1 MFDEVITFFEGKTK
15 GQRMARRSD
24 FTPTEL
30 QKYLPNIVLVE
41 LKYNDVDKVVDIYCQ
56 VCGSKCAALYGEVT
70 GTWLSTFES
79 QDVFIRIK
87 NRCQL
92 VADKCQEIAI
102 TTQVLSK
109 DKEHIVLRA
118 LYVPLSEDNKR
129 VNKILAFIENDT
141 FLNAQNVPY

>member
-1 MFDEVITFFEGKTK
+1 MFDEVVTFFEGKTG

-24 FTPTEL
+24 FTPAEL
-30 QKYLPNIVLVE
+30 KKYLPNMVLVE
-41 LKYNDVDKVVDIYCQ
+41 LKYNDIDEIVDMYCQ

-70 GTWLSTFES
+70 STWLSTFKYP
-79 QDVFIRIK
+79 DIFIRIK
-87 NRCQL
+87 KRCQL
-92 VADKCQEIAI
+92 AADKCQEIAI

-129 VNKILAFIENDT
+129 VNKILAFIENDVSSHT
-141 FLNAQNVPY
+141 QNVAY